1 LNELKRVFDC
11 NDLEDTIWTN
21 ALLLVSSQG
30 FDAKTVN
37 ELFRGS
43 KPTIGPVQAL

>member
-1 LNELKRVFDC
+1 MILVGT
-11 NDLEDTIWTN
+11 EDHIN
-21 ALLLVSSQG
+21 PQG

-43 KPTIGPVQAL
+43 KPTIGPVQALERKKITPITMYI

>member
-1 LNELKRVFDC
+1 MNE
-11 NDLEDTIWTN
+11 E
-21 ALLLVSSQG
+21 G

-43 KPTIGPVQAL
+43 KPIIRPVIQALEEKNQSDYYTWG